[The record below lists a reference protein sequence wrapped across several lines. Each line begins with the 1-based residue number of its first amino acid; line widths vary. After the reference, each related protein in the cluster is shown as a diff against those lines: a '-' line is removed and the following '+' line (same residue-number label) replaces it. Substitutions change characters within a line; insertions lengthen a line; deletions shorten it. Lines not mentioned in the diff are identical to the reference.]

1 MRLRKRK
8 HEYGCEINIAPLIDV
23 VFLLIIFFLT
33 VSHITE
39 LQVEPLSL
47 PEAEEGRKPE
57 AEAPSRIIVNVR
69 KDGRIL
75 ALGKDHSID
84 SLQQLLI
91 NEKDRSGRDDVS
103 VLLRGD
109 RATSWT
115 KISEIM
121 HMCTGNGI
129 SQISVAVTEPGDSG
143 LQRQE

>member
-33 VSHITE
+33 VSHITQ

-47 PEAEEGRKPE
+47 PEAEEGRKPQ
-57 AEAPSRIIVNVR
+57 AQGHSRIIVNVR

-75 ALGKDHSID
+75 ALGKNHSID
-84 SLQQLLI
+84 SLQQMLI
-91 NEKDRSGRDDVS
+91 NEKGRSDRDGVS
-103 VLLRGD
+103 ILLRGD
-109 RATSWT
+109 RATNWT

-121 HMCTGNGI
+121 QMCTNNGI
-129 SQISVAVTEPGDSG
+129 SRISVAVTEPGKTG
-143 LQRQE
+143 PRQQE

>member
-33 VSHITE
+33 VSHITQ

-47 PEAEEGRKPE
+47 PEAEEGQKPE
-57 AEAPSRIIVNVR
+57 EEGHSRIIVNVR

-84 SLQQLLI
+84 SLQQMLL
-91 NEKDRSGRDDVS
+91 NEKGRSDRDDVS
-103 VLLRGD
+103 ILLRGD

-121 HMCTGNGI
+121 QMCTSNGI
-129 SQISVAVTEPGDSG
+129 SQISVAVTEPGESSP
-143 LQRQE
+143 QQQE